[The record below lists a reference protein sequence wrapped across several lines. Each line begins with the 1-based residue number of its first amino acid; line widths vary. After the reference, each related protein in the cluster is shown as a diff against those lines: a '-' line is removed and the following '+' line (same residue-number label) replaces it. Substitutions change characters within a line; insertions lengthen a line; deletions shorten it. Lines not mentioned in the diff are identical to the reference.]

1 MNAEIA
7 RAKAAEKDNS
17 NSITAEAATRKSED
31 DAIKNLLQNEV
42 TRATT
47 AETTLQ
53 GNIDNE
59 AAERK
64 ASDNTITTNLNNE
77 IARAKAAE
85 KDNKDRIDILD
96 GDSNTEGS
104 YRKAIKDL
112 INGAPEAY
120 DTLKEIADKLA
131 ENDDLHQAIEE
142 AIATKASK
150 EELKAESDRAKA
162 AEADNTAAITAEKNR
177 AT

>member
-1 MNAEIA
+1 MQNETTRATNAE
-7 RAKAAEKDNS
+7 NTLQS
-17 NSITAEAATRKSED
+17 NIDTEAATRKKND
-31 DAIKNLLQNEV
+31 D
-42 TRATT
+42 
-47 AETTLQ
+47 TL
-53 GNIDNE
+53 
-59 AAERK
+59 
-64 ASDNTITTNLNNE
+64 TTNLNNE

-85 KDNKDRIDILD
+85 KANKDRIDVID
-96 GDSNTEGS
+96 GDSSTEGS

-150 EELKAESDRAKA
+150 TELKAESDRAKQ
-162 AEADNTAAITAEKNR
+162 AEADNEAAITAEKNR
-177 AT
+177 ATQAESDITSNLNKEIDRAKKAE